1 MILENET
8 ELDNFLEDTIIDSRE
23 VEIDNDNLLDPNGSL
38 MEDDLVSEENERVND
53 NVNIGNKKPKEA
65 PTGQEEDVIHVIKDV
80 EEMSGFKEQE
90 IVI

>member
-65 PTGQEEDVIHVIKDV
+65 PTAKEENAIHVIKDV